1 MFSYIKYSLFHLL
14 GLFAAIMIFLGGG
27 YITFGLAFTMLFVV
41 FGDLLFGDDKSI
53 PEYKHERILIWQLWV
68 ALPLLCLIVF
78 AALWQFAETD
88 LLQFGEFVQSIAG
101 IDILSAR
108 GHASFSQLVSCIFL
122 TGFNIGV
129 IGTVTAHELTHRTND
144 KISLLI
150 GRWLLA
156 FSFDVSFSV
165 EHVYGHHRYVST
177 AEDPATAPRG
187 RNVYTHILISTYRGN
202 LSAWNIEKGRLAK
215 NSRPILSVYNSVI
228 RGYLMSVTLLF
239 LAYYA
244 AGFIGLALFIFSG
257 LWGKSLLEIVNYM
270 EHYGLIRVPKTKVQ
284 PRHSWNTN
292 KLVSSWVLFNLTRH
306 SHHHAK
312 ASVPFY
318 KLEPMENSPTM
329 ISGYLGTIMVAL
341 IPPLWHKL
349 MTPKI
354 LDWDKNFSVPEEQY
368 LINNANQQSGIS
380 ELVKTSKHK

>member
-1 MFSYIKYSLFHLL
+1 
-14 GLFAAIMIFLGGG
+14 
-27 YITFGLAFTMLFVV
+27 
-41 FGDLLFGDDKSI
+41 
-53 PEYKHERILIWQLWV
+53 
-68 ALPLLCLIVF
+68 
-78 AALWQFAETD
+78 
-88 LLQFGEFVQSIAG
+88 
-101 IDILSAR
+101 
-108 GHASFSQLVSCIFL
+108 
-122 TGFNIGV
+122 
-129 IGTVTAHELTHRTND
+129 
-144 KISLLI
+144 
-150 GRWLLA
+150 
-156 FSFDVSFSV
+156 
-165 EHVYGHHRYVST
+165 
-177 AEDPATAPRG
+177 
-187 RNVYTHILISTYRGN
+187 
-202 LSAWNIEKGRLAK
+202 
-215 NSRPILSVYNSVI
+215 
-228 RGYLMSVTLLF
+228 MSVTLLF

-318 KLEPMENSPTM
+318 KLEPMENSPKM